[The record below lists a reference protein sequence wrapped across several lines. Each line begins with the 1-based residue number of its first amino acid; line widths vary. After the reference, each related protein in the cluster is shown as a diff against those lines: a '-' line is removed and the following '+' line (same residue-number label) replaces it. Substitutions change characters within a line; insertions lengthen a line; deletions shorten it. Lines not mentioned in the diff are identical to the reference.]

1 MSKTGL
7 PSVAAVTLGCK
18 LNYSETSAIL
28 DRLSAEGWQLSSV
41 EKGAD
46 MIVVHTCAVT
56 KQAEQKCRQKIRKLI
71 KRNPK
76 SVVVVIGCY
85 AQLQPLR
92 LSGIEG
98 VHGVLGSDDKFR
110 TGLYR
115 EIFETRPEAPLVQV
129 SDVCGMEEI
138 HAGYSLPEHSGVSRT
153 RAFLKIQDG
162 CDYGCAYCTIPLA
175 RGRSRSLP
183 VAMIVERAHALAASG
198 YREIVLTGVNIGDY
212 RSEGTGLAGLLRMLE
227 LVELDRIR
235 VSSLEP
241 DILDDRLLDVVACS
255 QKIAPHFHVP
265 LQSGSDRVLKAMGR
279 RYTTAVYRERVMRAV
294 ESIPDCAIGIDVIAG
309 YPGESEEDF
318 QDMYRFIEGLPAAY
332 LHVFTCSVRPG
343 TRLASQ
349 TASGERKLSLPAD
362 IERRSGML
370 IELGIRKKSSYTAG
384 FLGKERKVLVETCM
398 RDESGRVCCS
408 GYTSN
413 YLQVTAAAE
422 GFEGDAGRLKGMLV
436 PVVIGEM
443 DHDLNLQG
451 RLLF

>member
-1 MSKTGL
+1 MGAKGL

-28 DRLSAEGWQLSSV
+28 DRLSAEGWRISSV

-46 MIVVHTCAVT
+46 MIIIHTCAVT
-56 KQAEQKCRQKIRKLI
+56 KQAEQKCRQKIRQLV
-71 KRNPK
+71 KRNP
-76 SVVVVIGCY
+76 SSAIVVIGCY

-98 VHGVLGSDDKFR
+98 VHGVLGSNDKFR
-110 TGLYR
+110 TDIYR
-115 EIFETRPEAPLVQV
+115 EIFDAKPEPPFVQV
-129 SDVCGMEEI
+129 SDPCAADEI
-138 HAGYSLPEHSGVSRT
+138 HAGYSLPENSGAART

-183 VAMIVERAHALAASG
+183 AAMLVERAHALAASG

-212 RSEGTGLAGLLRMLE
+212 RSEGTGLSGLLLMLDR
-227 LVELDRIR
+227 VALDRIR

-255 QKIAPHFHVP
+255 RKIAPHFHVP
-265 LQSGSDRVLKAMGR
+265 LQSGSDRVLHAMGR
-279 RYTTAVYRERVMRAV
+279 RYTTAGYRERIMRAM

-318 QDMYRFIEGLPAAY
+318 QDMYRFIGELPAAY
-332 LHVFTCSVRPG
+332 LHVFSCSLRPG

-349 TASGERKLSLPAD
+349 TSSGERKPLSSRE

-370 IELGIRKKSSYTAG
+370 IDLGRKKKSAYTAG
-384 FLGKERKVLVETCM
+384 FLGKERKVLVETCT
-398 RDESGRVCCS
+398 RDGSGVLCCS
-408 GYTSN
+408 GYTAN
-413 YLQVTAAAE
+413 YLQVTAEAE
-422 GFEGDAGRLKGMLV
+422 GFAGDPDRLKGALL
-436 PVVIGEM
+436 PVAIREM
-443 DHDLNLQG
+443 DRDLNLQG

>member
-1 MSKTGL
+1 
-7 PSVAAVTLGCK
+7 
-18 LNYSETSAIL
+18 
-28 DRLSAEGWQLSSV
+28 
-41 EKGAD
+41 
-46 MIVVHTCAVT
+46 
-56 KQAEQKCRQKIRKLI
+56 
-71 KRNPK
+71 
-76 SVVVVIGCY
+76 
-85 AQLQPLR
+85 
-92 LSGIEG
+92 
-98 VHGVLGSDDKFR
+98 
-110 TGLYR
+110 
-115 EIFETRPEAPLVQV
+115 
-129 SDVCGMEEI
+129 
-138 HAGYSLPEHSGVSRT
+138 
-153 RAFLKIQDG
+153 
-162 CDYGCAYCTIPLA
+162 
-175 RGRSRSLP
+175 
-183 VAMIVERAHALAASG
+183 
-198 YREIVLTGVNIGDY
+198 
-212 RSEGTGLAGLLRMLE
+212 
-227 LVELDRIR
+227 
-235 VSSLEP
+235 
-241 DILDDRLLDVVACS
+241 
-255 QKIAPHFHVP
+255 
-265 LQSGSDRVLKAMGR
+265 VLKAMGR

-398 RDESGRVCCS
+398 RDEGGRVCCS